1 MRAKTEQREAA
12 RRLRREGR
20 TYDEIQ
26 AELGVSK
33 SSISL
38 WVRDLPAPRPSRERM
53 RKAAETRWGPVRKRR
68 EEERQAT
75 KAAARAE
82 IGPMSDRELFLLGV
96 GFYWAEGTKDKPYD
110 RREHVQFV
118 NSDPDVVALFLNWL
132 ALLGVCRSRWRLRV
146 MIHETADA
154 VAARRYWSDKTGVP
168 PEDFQRTTLKRHSAK
183 TARKNTGEGYHG
195 CLVVTVLGSA
205 DLYRRIE
212 GWWMGVADTQRREDS
227 GRV

>member
-26 AELGVSK
+26 AEVGVSK

-38 WVRDLPAPRPSRERM
+38 WCRDLPRPSTPRQQS
-53 RKAAETRWGPVRKRR
+53 RKAAEARWGPIRR
-68 EEERQAT
+68 QRDEGRRAT

-82 IGPMSDRELFLLGV
+82 SGDLSDRELFLVGV
-96 GFYWAEGTKDKPYD
+96 ALYWAEGTKDKPYD
-110 RREHVQFV
+110 RREYVQFV
-118 NSDPDVVALFLNWL
+118 NSDPDVVSVFLAWL

-146 MIHETADA
+146 MIHESADTL
-154 VAARRYWSDKTGVP
+154 AAERYWAGISGVP
-168 PEDFQRTTLKRHSAK
+168 VEGFQPTTLKKHRPR
-183 TARKNTGEGYHG
+183 TMRKNTGAGYHG
-195 CLVVTVLGSA
+195 CLVVSVVGSA

-212 GWWMGVADTQRREDS
+212 GWWIGIADTHRRPVS